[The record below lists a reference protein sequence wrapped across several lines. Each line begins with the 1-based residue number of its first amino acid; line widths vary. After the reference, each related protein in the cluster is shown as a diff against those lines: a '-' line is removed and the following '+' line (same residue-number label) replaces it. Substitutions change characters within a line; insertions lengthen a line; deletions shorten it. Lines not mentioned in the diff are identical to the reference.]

1 MARVPSWLIHKQ
13 TSVVEHAVIT
23 DVVFA
28 KSSRH
33 ISTSHHCQYATGFC
47 PTAQDSLNPAAVT
60 LNQNQNDHRPILHC
74 NSLS

>member
-13 TSVVEHAVIT
+13 TSVAVRAVIT

-33 ISTSHHCQYATGFC
+33 ISTSHRCQCATGFS
-47 PTAQDSLNPAAVT
+47 PTAQDSLNPVAVT
-60 LNQNQNDHRPILHC
+60 LNQNQNDHRRILHC
-74 NSLS
+74 NSLL